1 MESAETMTAIVASGV
16 IATLT
21 AVSIS
26 RKVPTSGDLPRG
38 RVMGMTLFLYV
49 AHVMALQLSLP
60 PKRQVEAA
68 VRENRA
74 KRSHGSFIDIL
85 LVSRV
90 CFS

>member
-1 MESAETMTAIVASGV
+1 M
-16 IATLT
+16 L
-21 AVSIS
+21 IS
-26 RKVPTSGDLPRG
+26 RGVPISGDPPRG
-38 RVMGMTLFLYV
+38 RVMGMTLLLFD

-68 VRENRA
+68 VSEKRA
-74 KRSHGSFIDIL
+74 VRSHGSFIDIL